1 MVGGGDGAPN
11 NNGSSQ
17 LRELVTGSDSCD
29 ASGSGRNAVSS
40 LADALFRGRAGYR
53 QQVGQAN
60 GFGIDQQSGERSAV
74 DRALNAPLPYQG
86 FEGQGGLDVNEFLQ
100 SQSKGKEVLDESG
113 FDGIY
118 AAASAPQ
125 GGVHMGHHMG
135 PVEQTGPILH
145 AFLHNQ
151 KGMPVAMGL
160 NVDGLNIQD
169 KCHVRDRSTILA
181 RQLFAD
187 QGEEYIH
194 LHLDELM
201 RSLRIDP
208 AALPTNGDTVQRQ
221 WDGIYEGAG
230 TSVALEHAE
239 GLYGARQ
246 RQNESVWAEEFSKKM
261 TVSDAWVAEHESK
274 ANGWVQD
281 FEKRQEEDG
290 VQRVAGVDVDPSV
303 SSVSAME
310 HTKRLADTLSAE
322 TDPKFKHSKF
332 LQFVSKMS
340 QGEIIVDGNEVKEVP
355 KQSAAWAS
363 EFVPP
368 IDHHFDQAARGADWA
383 DEFANT
389 MGSTWANEF
398 EHAAEQGDWT
408 EEYLQSLE
416 KATVFGQ
423 NGYRMSEN
431 NPFLSD
437 MDSFTKGRTLFQQG
451 LLSQAVL
458 AIEAECQRNPG
469 NAEAWKLLGTVQAEN
484 DDDIQAIAAMNR
496 ALACDPTQTDVLLSL
511 GVSHTNEFDQ
521 KAAVGYLRQWLGTHP
536 RYRELVQNDPGPPD
550 SSQNLSYTIKM
561 FKMATNRSQN
571 DADVYAALGVLCN
584 LARQF
589 GDAVEAFKHA
599 LNVNPKDYS
608 LWNKLGATLANS
620 SRSGEAL
627 DAYRR
632 ALELKPN
639 YMRAWTNMGISLA
652 NLGQYDESSKYYVRA
667 LTLNKDSSTVWAYLR
682 TSLICGAR
690 DDLLGYADDNNL
702 EALRRALPL

>member
-1 MVGGGDGAPN
+1 MAGGGNGPPN
-11 NNGSSQ
+11 DNGSSQ

-60 GFGIDQQSGERSAV
+60 GVGIEQQPVERDAV
-74 DRALNAPLPYQG
+74 DRALNAPLPYSNHG

-100 SQSKGKEVLDESG
+100 SQSKGKELWYDFSEAVVCGS
-113 FDGIY
+113 
-118 AAASAPQ
+118 
-125 GGVHMGHHMG
+125 
-135 PVEQTGPILH
+135 
-145 AFLHNQ
+145 
-151 KGMPVAMGL
+151 
-160 NVDGLNIQD
+160 
-169 KCHVRDRSTILA
+169 
-181 RQLFAD
+181 
-187 QGEEYIH
+187 GEEYIH
-194 LHLDELM
+194 HHLDELM

-208 AALPTNGDTVQRQ
+208 SALPTSGESVQRQ

-239 GLYGARQ
+239 GLHGARQ
-246 RQNESVWAEEFSKKM
+246 QMHESGWADEFSKKM

-274 ANGWVQD
+274 AN
-281 FEKRQEEDG
+281 
-290 VQRVAGVDVDPSV
+290 
-303 SSVSAME
+303 VSAME

-340 QGEIIVDGNEVKEVP
+340 RGEIIVDGNEVKEVP
-355 KQSAAWAS
+355 KESAAWAS

-368 IDHHFDQAARGADWA
+368 IDHHFDQAARGTDWA
-383 DEFANT
+383 DEFANK
-389 MGSTWANEF
+389 MGSNWADEF
-398 EHAAEQGDWT
+398 EHAAGQGDWT

-423 NGYRMSEN
+423 SGYRMSEN
-431 NPFLSD
+431 NPFLGD
-437 MDSFTKGRTLFQQG
+437 MDSFTKGRKLFQQG

-496 ALACDPTQTDVLLSL
+496 ALACDPNNTDVLLSL

-550 SSQNLSYTIKM
+550 SSQNLSYTIGL
-561 FKMATNRSQN
+561 FKSATARSHN

-584 LARQF
+584 LARQY
-589 GDAVEAFKHA
+589 GDAVEAFRHA

-632 ALELKPN
+632 H
-639 YMRAWTNMGISLA
+639 
-652 NLGQYDESSKYYVRA
+652 
-667 LTLNKDSSTVWAYLR
+667 
-682 TSLICGAR
+682 
-690 DDLLGYADDNNL
+690 
-702 EALRRALPL
+702 